1 MPRWPKEDKNPL
13 GQIRTEAG
21 YSREKAA
28 ATLDISLS
36 TMIRYET
43 GVTDIPIGIAEA
55 MAMMYK
61 VPFET
66 LRNTIRKMKEENGIK
81 FFGHYS
87 NKKGALAK

>member
-13 GQIRTEAG
+13 GRIRTEAG
-21 YSREKAA
+21 FSREKAA

-43 GVTDIPIGIAEA
+43 GVTDIPIGVAEA
-55 MAMMYK
+55 MAMIYK

-87 NKKGALAK
+87 SKKEEQK